1 MNKDFKNIHKENEE
15 VILKTIKKANELENI
30 TNSIDLDL
38 VVSPEDSNDY
48 YSISENGLRN
58 SLDIFINGLIER
70 YNYLRGKELENT
82 SFSKAEYIAIED
94 EQGGDF
100 AVGTCSNALDW
111 LKQANYWEDSDDTRL
126 TLNTFKNPDEI
137 IFYVSEVWSLDIE
150 KVENTNKK
158 VVDFLNDRLDKAD
171 NRYDYEE
178 TLNIMIRNDIPFEKK
193 LQMTRDAENEE
204 SI

>member
-1 MNKDFKNIHKENEE
+1 M
-15 VILKTIKKANELENI
+15 
-30 TNSIDLDL
+30 
-38 VVSPEDSNDY
+38 
-48 YSISENGLRN
+48 
-58 SLDIFINGLIER
+58 
-70 YNYLRGKELENT
+70 ENT